1 MFGLFSPSR
10 NYHLEAASRKDAEEW
25 VDLIRQEARIEEE
38 EEEMMLASPA
48 ANITSSYAGL
58 DRAMQEQKEQQRKLH
73 DERLGSSSPEPIEP
87 IPRPL
92 KNMAPDLL
100 NQRRQSHTIEYS
112 GNELVSDADMSD
124 TDFTRAKRLSNI
136 PLSSSDP
143 FAVQPPASSSSTSAP
158 SQPIVNTRNLSQ
170 TSGINVEPDKDPE
183 RVVWQGYLLYLRSA
197 GGVKQWKDLWV
208 VIRPKN
214 VAIYKNNSEYAPR
227 RILPFST
234 VINVVEIDPLSKTKT
249 HCLQIITEEKTYKFC
264 AHNEEDL
271 DKSLGACKSLLAKRK
286 EVEGKRAIR

>member
-1 MFGLFSPSR
+1 
-10 NYHLEAASRKDAEEW
+10 
-25 VDLIRQEARIEEE
+25 
-38 EEEMMLASPA
+38 MLASPA